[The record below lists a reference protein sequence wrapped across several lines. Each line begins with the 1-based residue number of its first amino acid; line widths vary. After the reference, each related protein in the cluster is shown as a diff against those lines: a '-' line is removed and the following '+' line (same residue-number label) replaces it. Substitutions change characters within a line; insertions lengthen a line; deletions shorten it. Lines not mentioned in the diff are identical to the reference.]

1 VLPERFTNSKRNKI
15 KMAPTRSSGLVG
27 AKIHANTAG
36 CRPGIIDARDAR
48 TNRPDFIDID
58 EREKSMTQAR
68 HGDKVRVHYHGTLE
82 DGTVFS
88 STYEE
93 KEPFEFILGEKTVLP
108 KFEQAIIG
116 MNEGET
122 KTITVSPE
130 HAYGQHKR
138 EFVYA
143 MDRAQAPVDLKLEVG
158 KKLQVRSNQGKPM
171 LATITALTEDSV
183 ILDANDPLAGRTLTF
198 RIELIQVL

>member
-1 VLPERFTNSKRNKI
+1 MDHPNL
-15 KMAPTRSSGLVG
+15 
-27 AKIHANTAG
+27 
-36 CRPGIIDARDAR
+36 
-48 TNRPDFIDID
+48 IDID
-58 EREKSMTQAR
+58 ERGKPMTQAR

-88 STYEE
+88 STYVE
-93 KEPFEFILGEKTVLP
+93 KEPFEFILGEQSVLP

-116 MNEGET
+116 MNEGDT

-130 HAYGQHKR
+130 DAYGQHKK

-143 MDRAQAPVDLKLEVG
+143 MDRAQAPLDLKLEVG

-171 LATITALTEDSV
+171 IATITALTEDSV
-183 ILDANDPLAGRTLTF
+183 ILDANDPLAGKTLTF
-198 RIELIQVL
+198 TIELIEVL